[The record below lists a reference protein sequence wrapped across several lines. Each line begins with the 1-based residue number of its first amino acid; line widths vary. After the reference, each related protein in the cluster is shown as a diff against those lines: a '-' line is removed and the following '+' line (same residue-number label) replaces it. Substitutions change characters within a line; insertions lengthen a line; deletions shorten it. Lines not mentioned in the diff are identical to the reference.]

1 MYVNHRVV
9 LLLLWFVCRF
19 SVLVSVHGSN
29 RAVISLQVLET
40 SRYRVGV
47 AEFFITVL
55 KKFYIGVHLTRPSPP
70 LA

>member
-19 SVLVSVHGSN
+19 SVLVSVHGSHH
-29 RAVISLQVLET
+29 VVSLQVLET
-40 SRYRVGV
+40 SPYRVGA

-55 KKFYIGVHLTRPSPP
+55 KFLYISVHLSRHSPP